1 MLVSEI
7 MTTDPITAAPNDT
20 LRDVMDRMYS
30 EDIRHV
36 PVVDGTQLIGIISD
50 RDMRSL
56 SLPVSTILNNPGETA
71 KRLEK
76 PVSAVMR
83 GDVQYVEADADVE
96 GLIDMMV
103 ESKVGAVPVV
113 DPGTE
118 TLVGIV
124 SYIDVLLA
132 ARPSL

>member
-132 ARPSL
+132 ARSSL

>member
-7 MTTDPITAAPNDT
+7 MTTDPITAAPKDT

-132 ARPSL
+132 ARSSL